1 MTHDTSTLG
10 ETDCVNAMPAEA
22 ATDLGLDEA
31 HDERLPE
38 GAAVAALFAAA
49 VCVIAAL
56 LCAHL
61 LVWGLA

>member
-10 ETDCVNAMPAEA
+10 ETACVNVMPA
-22 ATDLGLDEA
+22 ATDPALDEA
-31 HDERLPE
+31 HDDALPE
-38 GAAVAALFAAA
+38 GAAIAVLFAAA